1 MPTYHGIARSSTPA
15 STRAACEDH
24 PTRPVQLRKGHAHG
38 ELECGFEGQQ
48 WAGAGVPVP
57 SFADPA
63 TAAAQLRP
71 LFEPIGGNW
80 RWSFLQ
86 PSAAPRTVLT
96 GGGRECAV
104 YPLRIRLRSRYVE
117 IQYIL
122 YPLYLDQIQWIRSVS
137 ALGPDTVDTYRPCR
151 HGTDAYPREFGVAP
165 EHNTHDYDHNS
176 IGDGDQVIR

>member
-86 PSAAPRTVLT
+86 PSAAPRIVLT
-96 GGGRECAV
+96 GGGRECGENRGAGLLARTDRDRG
-104 YPLRIRLRSRYVE
+104 PR
-117 IQYIL
+117 
-122 YPLYLDQIQWIRSVS
+122 DQ
-137 ALGPDTVDTYRPCR
+137 ALGHGQDRRGPRTRDETINWKQGAQSGTVCGPATCSPPNV
-151 HGTDAYPREFGVAP
+151 HTS
-165 EHNTHDYDHNS
+165 THHHHLLG
-176 IGDGDQVIR
+176 IK

>member
-63 TAAAQLRP
+63 TAAAQLPFWALLECAKGALAR
-71 LFEPIGGNW
+71 G
-80 RWSFLQ
+80 WSFLQ
-86 PSAAPRTVLT
+86 PSDAPRIVRN
-96 GGGRECAV
+96 GGGRECGVHDDDPRMSERTRQVREA
-104 YPLRIRLRSRYVE
+104 SRGEV
-117 IQYIL
+117 
-122 YPLYLDQIQWIRSVS
+122 
-137 ALGPDTVDTYRPCR
+137 
-151 HGTDAYPREFGVAP
+151 P
-165 EHNTHDYDHNS
+165 E
-176 IGDGDQVIR
+176 